1 MSANFYLSFNAFAT
15 CTLRKQ
21 DIAEPLIQLECM
33 RSNAELSPTQ
43 RHVLEV
49 IKRHGD
55 VTSEELAIAL
65 DISSSAVRQHL
76 AALRTAGLVVSHKD
90 RGHSGRPADRYQA
103 TTLAEPL
110 FSTTA
115 DTLPIEL
122 LEHMEA
128 EEPALIGRVFDRRR
142 RKMVDDAENRLAG
155 KTIDEQVATLTELL
169 DEQGFLA
176 DFEAVADGSFRLNL
190 HNCAIWA
197 VANRF
202 PQACAAELDYL
213 RALIPE
219 ARVERVTHKTS
230 GAHTCAYDIRF
241 NTERATDPLRLTS
254 VGLDVAVTD

>member
-1 MSANFYLSFNAFAT
+1 MT
-15 CTLRKQ
+15 TVV
-21 DIAEPLIQLECM
+21 D
-33 RSNAELSPTQ
+33 LSPTQ

-49 IKRHGD
+49 LKRHGD
-55 VTSEELAIAL
+55 VTSDELAVAL
-65 DISSSAVRQHL
+65 EISSSAVRQHL
-76 AALRTAGLVVSHKD
+76 AALRSAGLVVSRKD
-90 RGHSGRPADRYQA
+90 HGPAGRPADRYQA

-110 FSTTA
+110 FATAA

-142 RKMVDDAENRLAG
+142 RQMVDDAENRLAG
-155 KTIDEQVATLTELL
+155 KTVDEQVAILTELL
-169 DEQGFLA
+169 DEQGYLA
-176 DFEAVADGSFRLNL
+176 DFEAVTDGHFRINL

-219 ARVERVTHKTS
+219 AIVQRVTHKTS
-230 GAHTCAYDIRF
+230 GAHTCAYDVRF
-241 NTERATDPLRLTS
+241 DAAP
-254 VGLDVAVTD
+254 

>member
-1 MSANFYLSFNAFAT
+1 MSNVV
-15 CTLRKQ
+15 
-21 DIAEPLIQLECM
+21 D
-33 RSNAELSPTQ
+33 LSPTQ

-49 IKRHGD
+49 LKRHGE
-55 VTSEELAIAL
+55 VTPDELAVAL
-65 DISSSAVRQHL
+65 EISSSAVRQHL

-90 RGHSGRPADRYQA
+90 HGNAGRPADRYQA

-110 FSTTA
+110 FALAA

-142 RKMVDDAENRLAG
+142 RQMVDDAENRLAG
-155 KTIDEQVATLTELL
+155 KTVDEQVAILTELL
-169 DEQGFLA
+169 DEQGYLA
-176 DFEAVADGSFRLNL
+176 DFEAITDGHFRINL

-197 VANRF
+197 VASRF

-219 ARVERVTHKTS
+219 AIVERATHKTN
-230 GAHTCAYDIRF
+230 GAHTCAYDFRF
-241 NTERATDPLRLTS
+241 DTAQLPPT
-254 VGLDVAVTD
+254 